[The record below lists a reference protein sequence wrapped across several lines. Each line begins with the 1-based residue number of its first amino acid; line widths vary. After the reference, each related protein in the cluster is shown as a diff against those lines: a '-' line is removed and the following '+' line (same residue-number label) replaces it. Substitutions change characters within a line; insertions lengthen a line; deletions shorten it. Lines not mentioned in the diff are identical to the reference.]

1 MRATV
6 HRTAK
11 AEIPL
16 MARHAR
22 RRLEAAQAQWPEAP
36 DMFSDRHDDAAEYA
50 SLMRDFE
57 CVRDEALGSGRY
69 S

>member
-1 MRATV
+1 MRTTV

-16 MARHAR
+16 MARAAGSR
-22 RRLEAAQAQWPEAP
+22 RRLQAQWPAP
-36 DMFSDRHDDAAEYA
+36 DMFSDRDDDAAEHA

-57 CVRDEALGSGRY
+57 RMRDEALGSERY